1 MVEKMLS
8 QSKAVTAEEC
18 LFSVRVAYGQ
28 CCFQSGRESKTMGG
42 RKPHKI
48 TPERLGI
55 YQDDK
60 DRRPHRDDCG
70 GQEAV
75 QG

>member
-8 QSKAVTAEEC
+8 QSKAVTVEEC
-18 LFSVRVAYGQ
+18 LLSVKVAYGK
-28 CCFQSGRESKTMGG
+28 CCFQSGRESKTMGR

-48 TPERLGI
+48 KPERLGI

-60 DRRPHRDDCG
+60 DR
-70 GQEAV
+70 EAA
-75 QG
+75 